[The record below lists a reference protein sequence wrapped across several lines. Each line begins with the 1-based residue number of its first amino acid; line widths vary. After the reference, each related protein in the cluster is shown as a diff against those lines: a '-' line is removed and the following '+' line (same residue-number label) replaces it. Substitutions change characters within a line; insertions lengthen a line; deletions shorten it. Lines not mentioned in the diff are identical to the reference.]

1 MHPPESRLVDWILG
15 YSKKAKHNLSNSGL
29 PEPPLAE
36 MGVETSFE
44 AFAKEK
50 DVHEEALAGTVARV
64 YRIEPENVVI
74 TSGASEAIFLAFS
87 VLGKGKAV
95 VPVPNY
101 EPMMSVPRWLG
112 MTMEHSLVGPVV
124 PGAVYGLTDPN
135 NPTGAKLGGAVLDR
149 LSEVSKRAHVFVN
162 ETYGGFAFEE
172 PSTLY
177 SKLEGAVTCSSMTKF
192 YGLGRLRVGW
202 MIADPG
208 TARLLRS
215 GKRLVSGHDVEYGLW
230 LAKQVLDSRGA
241 FVERARKIYAENLAT
256 LRRFERMGAASARLP
271 DAAPFCLFRY
281 GGGRDSVSFAK
292 DLLQRRGV
300 LVGPGDFFGSP
311 KSFRLCFTSARDEL
325 AAGLEE
331 LSAYLEGR

>member
-15 YSKKAKHNLSNSGL
+15 HSKETKHNLSNSGL
-29 PEPPLAE
+29 PEPPLTE

-44 AFAKEK
+44 AFATEK
-50 DVHEEALAGTVARV
+50 DVHEEAFAGAVARV
-64 YRIEPENVVI
+64 YRVEPENVVV

-95 VPVPNY
+95 VPIPNY

-112 MTMEHSLVGPVV
+112 MSLEHSLDGPVV
-124 PGAVYGLTDPN
+124 PDAVYGLTDPN

-149 LSEVSKRAHVFVN
+149 LSEVSKRAQVFVN
-162 ETYGGFAFEE
+162 ETYAGFAFSE

-177 SKLEGAVTCSSMTKF
+177 SRLEGAVTCSSMTKF

-208 TARLLRS
+208 KARLLRS
-215 GKRLVSGHDVEYGLW
+215 GKRLVSGHDAEYGLW
-230 LAKQVLDSRGA
+230 LAKQVLDRRDA
-241 FVERARKIYAENLAT
+241 FVKRARKIYTENLAT
-256 LRRFERMGAASARLP
+256 VRRLVRMGSASATLP
-271 DAAPFCLFRY
+271 DAAPFCLFHY
-281 GGGRDSVSFAK
+281 DGGPDSVSFAK
-292 DLLQRRGV
+292 DLLRRRGV

-325 AAGLEE
+325 TAGLGE
-331 LSAYLEGR
+331 LSAYLESG